1 MNKLVCLFITLVML
15 LGSGAS
21 LFASIKTDTCVS
33 SFGEFVVDQ
42 IQKNFSQTLSTTPQK
57 ENQNSCNSISL
68 YFINT
73 NLEVNSFNKSVNNYK
88 FISGSLKFHAN
99 VLFFS
104 DIWRQHIRHQGQNEY
119 IINLNSF
126 IAINAVNDEIS
137 NVILCI

>member
-21 LFASIKTDTCVS
+21 LFASIKTDTCAG

-42 IQKNFSQTLSTTPQK
+42 IQKNFSQTLSTIPQK

-68 YFINT
+68 CIINT
-73 NLEVNSFNKSVNNYK
+73 NLEVNSFNKLVNNYK
-88 FISGSLKFHAN
+88 FISGNFKLQDN
-99 VLFFS
+99 VLLFS

-126 IAINAVNDEIS
+126 IAINAVNDEVT